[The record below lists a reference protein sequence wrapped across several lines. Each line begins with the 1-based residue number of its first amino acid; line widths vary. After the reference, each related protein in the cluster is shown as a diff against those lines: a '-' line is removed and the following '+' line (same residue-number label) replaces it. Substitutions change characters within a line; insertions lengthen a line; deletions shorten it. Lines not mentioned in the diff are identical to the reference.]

1 MSTIDVAPTMDNLP
15 YDILMKIIQNINTL
29 NAVFLCRLEEVSKSF
44 QLCANNA
51 KTWYNIYNM
60 SKKEVRDWCYD
71 VNKRQKVS
79 RNAFK
84 KATANRN
91 ASLSIIDEL
100 AYSLSCKHCCECDPR
115 PINEIINEQTYF
127 MIQYEIDPGK
137 YLLDELTLLMINKQC
152 TKLCTQKNSCKYKG
166 YGCIY
171 DKKSDAI
178 LSWKLYPLV
187 RIEANIDKT
196 MKKYQVCREEK
207 TMANI
212 IKMMMARS
220 LVDPEY
226 RPNKPRNT
234 QN

>member
-1 MSTIDVAPTMDNLP
+1 MDKLP
-15 YDILMKIIQNINTL
+15 YDILMNIIQKIDTL
-29 NAVFLCRLEEVSKSF
+29 NAVFLCRLEQVSKSF

-51 KTWYNIYNM
+51 KTWYNVYKT
-60 SKKEVRDWCYD
+60 SKKQVRDWFED
-71 VNKRQKVS
+71 ATKRQIVS

-91 ASLSIIDEL
+91 ASLRIIDEL
-100 AYSLSCKHCCECDPR
+100 AYSLACKHCCVCDPR
-115 PINEIINEQTYF
+115 PINEIINKQTYF
-127 MIQYEIDPGK
+127 MIQYEIDPSK

-152 TKLCTQKNSCKYKG
+152 TKLCSQKNSCKYKG

-207 TMANI
+207 TMANM
-212 IKMMMARS
+212 IKMTMAYS
-220 LVDPEY
+220 LVDPE
-226 RPNKPRNT
+226 
-234 QN
+234 